1 MMIITFLKGLNL
13 PRVSKT
19 ACGIG
24 ALAGGSLLLSFSV
37 FLVRGHFQALK
48 DVREYALPLAAE
60 IPPMER
66 RARLLSQQMELIQLE
81 ASLRTG
87 SAEEKLHVYVLPQG
101 GDMTR
106 LLAFLESSRTFLER
120 RKLLREMSSIIVGDP
135 EDIPSVPGS
144 QPLQTRTLTFS
155 ATVRPEGRDQLF
167 SILELSGLLT
177 VGDVL
182 SPDDVKAL
190 FSLTETQNYA
200 GIVPVEQFLS
210 SDLLSYVSDPTIPEA
225 RLKQAMSSEEFL
237 TAFRSLLENSRLPKV
252 RDFLKGDLGRTL
264 VAQKLWPIQFMT
276 MENESLEE
284 LPDGLV
290 KVDVTVKAY
299 GRRQK

>member
-1 MMIITFLKGLNL
+1 MIMNT
-13 PRVSKT
+13 RVPLT
-19 ACGIG
+19 IG

-37 FLVRGHFQALK
+37 FLVQGHFQALK

-66 RARLLSQQMELIQLE
+66 RSGLLSQQTELSTLE

-101 GDMTR
+101 ENLKR

-120 RKLLREMSSIIVGDP
+120 RKLLREMSSIDVSEP
-135 EDIPSVPGS
+135 ENAPLASGS
-144 QPLQTRTLTFS
+144 QPLQTRTLKFS
-155 ATVRPEGRDQLF
+155 ATMRPEGRAQLF
-167 SILELSGLLT
+167 SILALSGLLT

-182 SPDDVKAL
+182 SPDDVKTL
-190 FSLTETQNYA
+190 FTLTETQNYA

-210 SDLLSYVSDPTIPEA
+210 SDLLNYVNDPTIPEA

-237 TAFRSLLENSRLPKV
+237 TAFRSLLEHSRLPMV
-252 RDFLKGDLGRTL
+252 RDFLKGDLGRAL
-264 VAQKLWPIQFMT
+264 VAQKLWPVQFMT
-276 MENESLEE
+276 MEKESFEE
-284 LPDGLV
+284 LPDGWV
-290 KVDVTVKAY
+290 KVELTVKAY
-299 GRRQK
+299 ARKQT